1 MNTSGEKNSGAITDN
16 NSKNMSVLKAAWIIA
31 VVTIISKLIGFIRD
45 IIIANYYG
53 ATLVSD
59 AYYYAYQIPSL
70 SLILLGGVGGPFHSA
85 TVAVFSKLI
94 PNLQEKP
101 EEAVNKLYSTFMT
114 ATTIFF
120 LVLSVIMFVFPR
132 QIMGLIISSGSAD
145 MINLAAEHLKIM
157 TPLLIIGGIVGIY
170 YGILIIYKQF
180 MLPNLSPIIMSAA
193 IIGVVMAVP
202 NDNKG
207 YALAWATTIGAI
219 LQLII
224 QYPNVRKLG
233 FKWRPNFEFTN
244 NPNFKEIMELLFPAV
259 LSSTVGQIHI
269 YVDMFF
275 TSSISEGAWTAIGYA
290 NRVFQFP
297 VGILVTAFLVP
308 LFPIFSRLVAEKDLY
323 GIKTYFNKGVGVL
336 FFAAIPI
343 IIGIL
348 TVGMDAVRLIFERGV
363 FDANATFMVTEA
375 LWFLSVSILPY
386 VFRDSITRV
395 YYSFND
401 SKTPFIVAFSSI
413 VLKYLLNVIFISKMH
428 MGIGGITLS
437 TSLVTLF
444 NACVLGSLI
453 YKKVRMDYKGLFTNL
468 LKMAVAGVISL
479 VLCFGLAYGFDKFI
493 HMPKSLFEIIKIASV
508 GILCLVSYTGLN
520 LIFKMEYAY
529 ELAQRFMRKINAGK

>member
-1 MNTSGEKNSGAITDN
+1 MSTVTNENKSP
-16 NSKNMSVLKAAWIIA
+16 SVLKAAWIIA
-31 VVTIISKLIGFIRD
+31 VVTIVSKLIGFVRD

-53 ATLVSD
+53 AAMVSD

-85 TVAVFSKLI
+85 TVAIFSKLI

-101 EEAVNKLYSTFMT
+101 SEHVNKLYSTFMT
-114 ATTIFF
+114 ATIIFF
-120 LVLSVIMFVFPR
+120 LALSAIMFIFPR
-132 QIMGLIISSGSAD
+132 QIMGLIISGGSPD
-145 MINLAAEHLKIM
+145 MINLAATHLKIM
-157 TPLLIIGGIVGIY
+157 TPLLVIGGIVGIY
-170 YGILIIYKQF
+170 YGILIIYRQF
-180 MLPNLSPIIMSAA
+180 MLPNLSPIIMSLA
-193 IIGVVMAVP
+193 IIGVVIAAP
-202 NDNKG
+202 SDQKG

-224 QYPNVRKLG
+224 QYPNIRKLG
-233 FKWRPNFEFTN
+233 YKLKPNFAFTN
-244 NPNFKEIMELLFPAV
+244 NPEFKEICELLFPAV

-308 LFPIFSRLVAEKDLY
+308 LFPIFAKLVADKDY
-323 GIKTYFNKGVGVL
+323 NGIKNYFNKGVGVL
-336 FFAAIPI
+336 FFGAIPI

-348 TVGMDAVRLIFERGV
+348 VVGMDAVRLVFERGL
-363 FDANATFMVTEA
+363 FDEKATFMVTEA
-375 LWFLSVSILPY
+375 LWFLSVSIIPY

-401 SKTPFIVAFSSI
+401 SKTPFVVAFSSI
-413 VLKYLLNVIFISKMH
+413 VLKLVLNYVLILKMH
-428 MGIGGITLS
+428 FGIGGITLS

-444 NACVLGSLI
+444 NACVLGMFI
-453 YKKVRMDYKGLFTNL
+453 TKKMDMDYKSLFINL
-468 LKMAVAGVISL
+468 LKMVVAGVITGGICY
-479 VLCFGLAYGFDKFI
+479 LCAFEFDKFV
-493 HMPKSLFEIIKIASV
+493 HLAKVPFEIIKITFIAV
-508 GILCLVSYTGLN
+508 VCMVIYIPLN
-520 LIFKMEYAY
+520 LLFKMEYAG
-529 ELAQRFMRKINAGK
+529 ELFNRLSAKLVRK

>member
-1 MNTSGEKNSGAITDN
+1 MTTTLSGDG
-16 NSKNMSVLKAAWIIA
+16 NMESRQNDKTTSVLRAAWLIA
-31 VVTIISKLIGFIRD
+31 VVTIVSKLIGFIRD
-45 IIIANYYG
+45 IVIANYYG
-53 ATLVSD
+53 ASMVSD

-85 TVAVFSKLI
+85 TVAIFSKLI
-94 PNLQEKP
+94 PCLKDKP
-101 EEAVNKLYSTFMT
+101 AEDVNKLYSTFMT

-120 LVLSVIMFVFPR
+120 LVLSVIMFLFPR
-132 QIMGLIISSGSAD
+132 QIMGLIISSGSAE
-145 MINLAAEHLKIM
+145 MINLAAAHLKIM
-157 TPLLIIGGIVGIY
+157 TPLLVIGGIVGIY
-170 YGILIIYKQF
+170 YGILIIYRQF

-193 IIGVVMAVP
+193 IIAVVMAVP
-202 NDNKG
+202 DDSKG

-219 LQLII
+219 LQLVI

-233 FKWRPNFEFTN
+233 FKWKPDFHFVN
-244 NPNFKEIMELLFPAV
+244 NPNFKSITELLFPAI
-259 LSSTVGQIHI
+259 LSSTVGQVHI

-308 LFPIFSRLVAEKDLY
+308 LFPIFSRLVADNDLE
-323 GIKTYFNKGVGVL
+323 GIKKYFNKGVGVL

-348 TVGMDAVRLIFERGV
+348 TVGLDAVSLIFERGA
-363 FDANATFMVTEA
+363 FDAQATFMVTEA

-401 SKTPFIVAFSSI
+401 SATPFVIAFSSI
-413 VLKYLLNVIFISKMH
+413 ILKYLLNVIFITKMH

-444 NACVLGSLI
+444 NACALGLLI
-453 YKKVRMDYKGLFTNL
+453 SKKVNMNYKELFKNL
-468 LKMAVAGVISL
+468 GKMIIAGVISFA
-479 VLCFGLAYGFDKFI
+479 VCFAVGLGFDHYVHISKA
-493 HMPKSLFEIIKIASV
+493 MFEILKITTV
-508 GILCLVSYTGLN
+508 GIVCLITYVSLN
-520 LIFKMEYAY
+520 LAFRMEYAL
-529 ELAQRFMRKINAGK
+529 ELSERLISKIKSKI

>member
-1 MNTSGEKNSGAITDN
+1 MSTATNENKSP
-16 NSKNMSVLKAAWIIA
+16 SVLKAAWIIA
-31 VVTIISKLIGFIRD
+31 VVTIVSKLIGFVRD

-53 ATLVSD
+53 AAMVSD

-85 TVAVFSKLI
+85 TVAIFSKLI

-101 EEAVNKLYSTFMT
+101 SEHVNKLYSTFMT
-114 ATTIFF
+114 ATIIFF
-120 LVLSVIMFVFPR
+120 FALSAIMFIFPR
-132 QIMGLIISSGSAD
+132 QIMGLIISGGSPD
-145 MINLAAEHLKIM
+145 MINLAATHLKIM
-157 TPLLIIGGIVGIY
+157 TPLLVIGGIVGIY
-170 YGILIIYKQF
+170 YGILIIYRQF
-180 MLPNLSPIIMSAA
+180 MLPNLSPIIMSLA
-193 IIGVVMAVP
+193 IIGVVIAAP
-202 NDNKG
+202 SDQKG

-224 QYPNVRKLG
+224 QYPNIRKLG
-233 FKWRPNFEFTN
+233 YKLKPNFAFTN
-244 NPNFKEIMELLFPAV
+244 NPEFKEICELLFPAV

-308 LFPIFSRLVAEKDLY
+308 LFPIFAKLVADKDY
-323 GIKTYFNKGVGVL
+323 NGIKNYFNKGVGVL
-336 FFAAIPI
+336 FFGAIPI

-348 TVGMDAVRLIFERGV
+348 VVGMDAVRLVFERGL
-363 FDANATFMVTEA
+363 FDEKATFMVTEA
-375 LWFLSVSILPY
+375 LWFLSVSIIPY

-401 SKTPFIVAFSSI
+401 SKTPFVVAFSSI
-413 VLKYLLNVIFISKMH
+413 VLKLVLNYVLISKMH
-428 MGIGGITLS
+428 FGIGGITLS

-444 NACVLGSLI
+444 NACVLGMFI
-453 YKKVRMDYKGLFTNL
+453 TKKMDMDYKSLFINL
-468 LKMAVAGVISL
+468 LKMVVAGVITGGICY
-479 VLCFGLAYGFDKFI
+479 LCAFEFDKFV
-493 HMPKSLFEIIKIASV
+493 HLAKVPFEIIKITFIAV
-508 GILCLVSYTGLN
+508 VCMIIYIPLN
-520 LIFKMEYAY
+520 LLFKMEYAG
-529 ELAQRFMRKINAGK
+529 ELFNRLSAKLVRK

>member
-1 MNTSGEKNSGAITDN
+1 MSTVTNENKSP
-16 NSKNMSVLKAAWIIA
+16 SVLKAAWIIA
-31 VVTIISKLIGFIRD
+31 VVTIVSKLIGFVRD

-53 ATLVSD
+53 AAMVSD

-85 TVAVFSKLI
+85 TVAIFSKLI

-101 EEAVNKLYSTFMT
+101 SEYVNKLYSTFMT
-114 ATTIFF
+114 ATIIFF
-120 LVLSVIMFVFPR
+120 LALSAIMFIFPR
-132 QIMGLIISSGSAD
+132 QIMGLIISGGSPD
-145 MINLAAEHLKIM
+145 MINLAATHLKIM
-157 TPLLIIGGIVGIY
+157 TPLLVIGGIVGIY
-170 YGILIIYKQF
+170 YGILIIYRQF
-180 MLPNLSPIIMSAA
+180 MLPNLSPIIMSLA
-193 IIGVVMAVP
+193 IIGVVIAAP
-202 NDNKG
+202 SDQKG

-224 QYPNVRKLG
+224 QYPNIRKLG
-233 FKWRPNFEFTN
+233 YKLKPNFAFTN
-244 NPNFKEIMELLFPAV
+244 NPEFKEICELLFPAV

-308 LFPIFSRLVAEKDLY
+308 LFPIFAKLVADKDY
-323 GIKTYFNKGVGVL
+323 NGIKNYFNKGVGVL
-336 FFAAIPI
+336 FFGAIPI

-348 TVGMDAVRLIFERGV
+348 VVGMDAVRLVFERGL
-363 FDANATFMVTEA
+363 FDEKATFMVTEA
-375 LWFLSVSILPY
+375 LWFLSVSIIPY

-401 SKTPFIVAFSSI
+401 SKTPFVVAFSSI
-413 VLKYLLNVIFISKMH
+413 VLKLVLNYVLISKMH
-428 MGIGGITLS
+428 FGIGGITLS

-444 NACVLGSLI
+444 NACVLGI
-453 YKKVRMDYKGLFTNL
+453 FITKKMDMDYKSLFINL
-468 LKMAVAGVISL
+468 LKMVVAGVITGGICY
-479 VLCFGLAYGFDKFI
+479 LCAFEFDKFV
-493 HMPKSLFEIIKIASV
+493 HLAKVPFEIIKITFIAV
-508 GILCLVSYTGLN
+508 VCMVIYIPLN
-520 LIFKMEYAY
+520 LLFKMEYAG
-529 ELAQRFMRKINAGK
+529 ELFNRLSAKLVRK

>member
-1 MNTSGEKNSGAITDN
+1 MTTDMCGNKTDEKNI
-16 NSKNMSVLKAAWIIA
+16 SVLKAAWLIA
-31 VVTIISKLIGFIRD
+31 VVTIVSKLIGFIRD
-45 IIIANYYG
+45 IVIANYYG
-53 ATLVSD
+53 ASMVSD

-85 TVAVFSKLI
+85 TVAIFSKLI
-94 PNLQEKP
+94 PNLKDKP
-101 EEAVNKLYSTFMT
+101 AQDVNKLYSTFMT

-120 LVLSVIMFVFPR
+120 LLLSVIMFIFPR
-132 QIMGLIISSGSAD
+132 QIMGLIISSGSSD

-193 IIGVVMAVP
+193 IIGVCIAVP
-202 NDNKG
+202 DDQKG

-219 LQLII
+219 LQLVI

-233 FKWRPNFEFTN
+233 FKWRPNFDFFN
-244 NPNFKEIMELLFPAV
+244 NPNFKEICELLFPAV

-308 LFPIFSRLVAEKDLY
+308 LFPIFARLVAEKDLE
-323 GIKTYFNKGVGVL
+323 GIRRYFNKGVGVL

-348 TVGMDAVRLIFERGV
+348 TVGMDAVRLIFERGA
-363 FDANATFMVTEA
+363 FDAQATFMVTEA

-401 SKTPFIVAFSSI
+401 SATPFTVAFS
-413 VLKYLLNVIFISKMH
+413 
-428 MGIGGITLS
+428 
-437 TSLVTLF
+437 
-444 NACVLGSLI
+444 
-453 YKKVRMDYKGLFTNL
+453 
-468 LKMAVAGVISL
+468 
-479 VLCFGLAYGFDKFI
+479 
-493 HMPKSLFEIIKIASV
+493 
-508 GILCLVSYTGLN
+508 
-520 LIFKMEYAY
+520 
-529 ELAQRFMRKINAGK
+529 

>member
-1 MNTSGEKNSGAITDN
+1 MSTVTNENKSP
-16 NSKNMSVLKAAWIIA
+16 SVLKAAWIIA
-31 VVTIISKLIGFIRD
+31 VVTIVSKLIGFVRD

-53 ATLVSD
+53 AAMVSD

-85 TVAVFSKLI
+85 TVAIFSKLI

-101 EEAVNKLYSTFMT
+101 SEHVNKLYSTFMT
-114 ATTIFF
+114 ATIIFF
-120 LVLSVIMFVFPR
+120 LALSAIMFIFPR
-132 QIMGLIISSGSAD
+132 QIMGLIISGGSPD
-145 MINLAAEHLKIM
+145 MINLAATHLKIM
-157 TPLLIIGGIVGIY
+157 TPLLVIGGIVGIY
-170 YGILIIYKQF
+170 YGILIIYRQF
-180 MLPNLSPIIMSAA
+180 MLPNLSPIIMSLA
-193 IIGVVMAVP
+193 IIGVVIAAP
-202 NDNKG
+202 SDQKG

-224 QYPNVRKLG
+224 QYPNIRKLG
-233 FKWRPNFEFTN
+233 YKLKPNFAFTN
-244 NPNFKEIMELLFPAV
+244 NPEFKEICELLFPAV

-308 LFPIFSRLVAEKDLY
+308 LFPIFAKLVADKDY
-323 GIKTYFNKGVGVL
+323 NGIKNYFNKGVGVL
-336 FFAAIPI
+336 FFGAIPI

-348 TVGMDAVRLIFERGV
+348 VVGMDAVRLVFERGL
-363 FDANATFMVTEA
+363 FDEKATFMVTEA
-375 LWFLSVSILPY
+375 LWFLSVSIIPY

-401 SKTPFIVAFSSI
+401 SKTPFVVAFSSI
-413 VLKYLLNVIFISKMH
+413 VLKLVLNYVLISKMH
-428 MGIGGITLS
+428 FGIGGITLS

-444 NACVLGSLI
+444 NACVLGMFI
-453 YKKVRMDYKGLFTNL
+453 TKKMDMDYKSLFINL
-468 LKMAVAGVISL
+468 LKMVVAGVITGGICY
-479 VLCFGLAYGFDKFI
+479 LCAFEFDKFV
-493 HMPKSLFEIIKIASV
+493 HLAKVPFEIIKITFIAIV
-508 GILCLVSYTGLN
+508 CMIIYIPLN
-520 LIFKMEYAY
+520 LLFKMEYAG
-529 ELAQRFMRKINAGK
+529 ELFNRLSAKLVRK

>member
-1 MNTSGEKNSGAITDN
+1 MSTVTNENKSP
-16 NSKNMSVLKAAWIIA
+16 SVLKAAWIIA
-31 VVTIISKLIGFIRD
+31 VVTIVSKLIGFVRD

-53 ATLVSD
+53 AAMVSD

-85 TVAVFSKLI
+85 TVAIFSKLI

-101 EEAVNKLYSTFMT
+101 SEHANKLYSTFMT
-114 ATTIFF
+114 ATIIFF
-120 LVLSVIMFVFPR
+120 LALSAIMFIFPR
-132 QIMGLIISSGSAD
+132 QIMGLIISGGSPD
-145 MINLAAEHLKIM
+145 MINLAATHLKIM
-157 TPLLIIGGIVGIY
+157 TPLLVIGGIVGIY
-170 YGILIIYKQF
+170 YGILIIYRQF
-180 MLPNLSPIIMSAA
+180 MLPNLSPIIMSLAV
-193 IIGVVMAVP
+193 IGVVIAAP
-202 NDNKG
+202 SDQKG

-224 QYPNVRKLG
+224 QYPNIRKLG
-233 FKWRPNFEFTN
+233 YKLKPNFAFTN
-244 NPNFKEIMELLFPAV
+244 NPEFKEICELLFPAV

-308 LFPIFSRLVAEKDLY
+308 LFPIFAKLVADKDY
-323 GIKTYFNKGVGVL
+323 NGIKNYFNKGVGVL
-336 FFAAIPI
+336 FFGAIPI

-348 TVGMDAVRLIFERGV
+348 VVGMDAVRLVFERGL
-363 FDANATFMVTEA
+363 FDEKATFMVTEA
-375 LWFLSVSILPY
+375 LWFLSVSIIPY

-401 SKTPFIVAFSSI
+401 SKTPFVVAFSSI
-413 VLKYLLNVIFISKMH
+413 VLKLVLNYVLISKMH
-428 MGIGGITLS
+428 FGIGGITLS

-444 NACVLGSLI
+444 NACVLGMFI
-453 YKKVRMDYKGLFTNL
+453 TKKMDMDYKSLFINL
-468 LKMAVAGVISL
+468 LKMVVAGVITGGICY
-479 VLCFGLAYGFDKFI
+479 LCAFEFDKFV
-493 HMPKSLFEIIKIASV
+493 HLAKVPFEIIKITFIAV
-508 GILCLVSYTGLN
+508 VCMIIYIPLN
-520 LIFKMEYAY
+520 LLFKMEYAG
-529 ELAQRFMRKINAGK
+529 ELFNRLSAKLVRK

>member
-1 MNTSGEKNSGAITDN
+1 MSTVTNENKSP
-16 NSKNMSVLKAAWIIA
+16 SVLKAAWIIA
-31 VVTIISKLIGFIRD
+31 VVTIVSKLIGFVRD

-53 ATLVSD
+53 AAMVSD

-85 TVAVFSKLI
+85 TVAIFSKLI

-101 EEAVNKLYSTFMT
+101 SEHVNKLYSTFMT
-114 ATTIFF
+114 ATIIFF
-120 LVLSVIMFVFPR
+120 LALSAIMFIFPR
-132 QIMGLIISSGSAD
+132 QIMGLIISGGSPD
-145 MINLAAEHLKIM
+145 MINLAATHLKIM
-157 TPLLIIGGIVGIY
+157 TPLLVIGGIVGIY
-170 YGILIIYKQF
+170 YGILIIYRQF
-180 MLPNLSPIIMSAA
+180 MLPNLSPIIMSLA
-193 IIGVVMAVP
+193 IIGVVIAAP
-202 NDNKG
+202 SDQKG

-224 QYPNVRKLG
+224 QYPNIRKLG
-233 FKWRPNFEFTN
+233 YKLKPNFAFTN
-244 NPNFKEIMELLFPAV
+244 NPEFKEICELLFPAV

-308 LFPIFSRLVAEKDLY
+308 LFPIFAKLVADKDY
-323 GIKTYFNKGVGVL
+323 NGIKNYFNKGVGVL
-336 FFAAIPI
+336 FFGAIPI

-348 TVGMDAVRLIFERGV
+348 VVGMDAVRLVFERGL
-363 FDANATFMVTEA
+363 FDEKATFMVTEA
-375 LWFLSVSILPY
+375 LWFLSVSIIPY

-401 SKTPFIVAFSSI
+401 SKTPFVVAFSSI
-413 VLKYLLNVIFISKMH
+413 VLKLVLNYVLISKMH
-428 MGIGGITLS
+428 FGIGGITLS

-444 NACVLGSLI
+444 NACVLGMFI
-453 YKKVRMDYKGLFTNL
+453 TKKMDMDYKSLFVNL
-468 LKMAVAGVISL
+468 LKMVVAGVITGGICY
-479 VLCFGLAYGFDKFI
+479 LCAFEFDKFV
-493 HMPKSLFEIIKIASV
+493 HLAKVPFEIIKITFIAV
-508 GILCLVSYTGLN
+508 VCMVIYIPLN
-520 LIFKMEYAY
+520 LLFKMEYAG
-529 ELAQRFMRKINAGK
+529 ELFNRLSAKLVRK

>member
-1 MNTSGEKNSGAITDN
+1 MTKNILGNT
-16 NSKNMSVLKAAWIIA
+16 SVLKAAWIIA
-31 VVTIISKLIGFIRD
+31 VVTIVSKLIGFVRD

-53 ATLVSD
+53 ASMVSD

-94 PNLQEKP
+94 PDLQENISKD
-101 EEAVNKLYSTFMT
+101 VNKLYSTFMT
-114 ATTIFF
+114 ATTLFF
-120 LVLSVIMFVFPR
+120 VLLSILLFVFSP
-132 QIMGLIISSGSAD
+132 QIMGLIISNGSAELV
-145 MINLAAEHLKIM
+145 NLAGEHLRIM
-157 TPLLIIGGIVGIY
+157 TPLLVIGGIVGIY

-193 IIGVVMAVP
+193 IIGIVIAVP
-202 NDNKG
+202 SDQKG
-207 YALAWATTIGAI
+207 YALACATTIGAI

-224 QYPNVRKLG
+224 QYPNIKKLG
-233 FKWRPNFEFTN
+233 FLWKPNFNFLN
-244 NPNFKEIMELLFPAV
+244 NPNFKEVTELLFPAI

-290 NRVFQFP
+290 NRIFQFP

-308 LFPIFSRLVAEKDLY
+308 LFPIFSRLVAEKDFE
-323 GIKTYFNKGVGVL
+323 GIKSYFNKGVGVL
-336 FFAAIPI
+336 FFVAIPI

-348 TVGMDAVRLIFERGV
+348 TVGNDAVRLVFERGA
-363 FDANATFMVTEA
+363 FDGAATFMVTEA

-401 SKTPFIVAFSSI
+401 SKTPFVIAFSSI
-413 VLKYLLNVIFISKMH
+413 VLKYILNVLFITKLN
-428 MGIGGITLS
+428 MGIGGITFS

-444 NACVLGSLI
+444 NACILGLLM
-453 YKKVRMDYKGLFTNL
+453 YKKVRLDYKGLFKNFF
-468 LKMAVAGVISL
+468 KMCLAGVLTFGICFVVAQNFDNYIELPKYVFELVKIS
-479 VLCFGLAYGFDKFI
+479 F
-493 HMPKSLFEIIKIASV
+493 V
-508 GILCLVSYTGLN
+508 GILCIGIYILLN
-520 LIFKMEYAY
+520 LLFKMEYAQ
-529 ELAQRFMRKINAGK
+529 ELLSRLSNKIGISKKG

>member
-1 MNTSGEKNSGAITDN
+1 MNEAQLVAKLPLYTKSILEALN
-16 NSKNMSVLKAAWIIA
+16 AAGYEA
-31 VVTIISKLIGFIRD
+31 YVVGGFVRD

-53 ATLVSD
+53 ASMVSD

-85 TVAVFSKLI
+85 TVAIFSKLI

-101 EEAVNKLYSTFMT
+101 TEQVNKLYSTFMT
-114 ATTIFF
+114 ATIIFF
-120 LVLSVIMFVFPR
+120 LALSAIMFIFPR
-132 QIMGLIISSGSAD
+132 QIMGLIISGGSPD
-145 MINLAAEHLKIM
+145 MINLAATHLKIM
-157 TPLLIIGGIVGIY
+157 TPLLVIGGIVGIY
-170 YGILIIYKQF
+170 YGILIIYRQF
-180 MLPNLSPIIMSAA
+180 MLPNLSPIIMSLA
-193 IIGVVMAVP
+193 IIGVVIAAP
-202 NDNKG
+202 SDQKG

-224 QYPNVRKLG
+224 QYPNIRKLG
-233 FKWRPNFEFTN
+233 YKLKPNFAFTN
-244 NPNFKEIMELLFPAV
+244 NPEFKEICELLFPAV

-308 LFPIFSRLVAEKDLY
+308 LFPIFAKLVADKDY
-323 GIKTYFNKGVGVL
+323 NGIKNYFNKGVGVL
-336 FFAAIPI
+336 FFGAIPI

-348 TVGMDAVRLIFERGV
+348 VVGMDAVRLVFERGL
-363 FDANATFMVTEA
+363 FDEKATFMVTEA
-375 LWFLSVSILPY
+375 LWFLSVSIIPY

-401 SKTPFIVAFSSI
+401 SKTPFVVAFSSI
-413 VLKYLLNVIFISKMH
+413 VLKLVLNYVLISKMH
-428 MGIGGITLS
+428 FGIGGITLS

-444 NACVLGSLI
+444 NACVLGMFI
-453 YKKVRMDYKGLFTNL
+453 TKKMDMDYKSLFINL
-468 LKMAVAGVISL
+468 LKMVVAGVITGGICY
-479 VLCFGLAYGFDKFI
+479 LCAFEFDKFV
-493 HMPKSLFEIIKIASV
+493 HLAKVPFEIIKITFIAIV
-508 GILCLVSYTGLN
+508 CMIIYIPLN
-520 LIFKMEYAY
+520 LLFKMEYAG
-529 ELAQRFMRKINAGK
+529 ELFNRLSAKLVRK

>member
-1 MNTSGEKNSGAITDN
+1 MSTVTNENKSP
-16 NSKNMSVLKAAWIIA
+16 SVLKAAWIIA
-31 VVTIISKLIGFIRD
+31 VVTIVSKLIGFVRD

-53 ATLVSD
+53 AAMVSD

-85 TVAVFSKLI
+85 TVAIFSKLI

-101 EEAVNKLYSTFMT
+101 SEHVNKLYSTFMT
-114 ATTIFF
+114 ATIIFF
-120 LVLSVIMFVFPR
+120 LALSAIMFIFPR
-132 QIMGLIISSGSAD
+132 QIMGLIISGGSPD
-145 MINLAAEHLKIM
+145 MINLAATHLKIM
-157 TPLLIIGGIVGIY
+157 IPLLVIGGIVGIY
-170 YGILIIYKQF
+170 YGILIIYRQF
-180 MLPNLSPIIMSAA
+180 MLPNLSPIIMSLA
-193 IIGVVMAVP
+193 IIGVVIAAP
-202 NDNKG
+202 SDQKG

-224 QYPNVRKLG
+224 QYPNIRKLG
-233 FKWRPNFEFTN
+233 YKLKPNFAFTN
-244 NPNFKEIMELLFPAV
+244 NPEFKEICELLFPAV

-308 LFPIFSRLVAEKDLY
+308 LFPIFAKLVADKDY
-323 GIKTYFNKGVGVL
+323 NGIKNYFNKGVGVL
-336 FFAAIPI
+336 FFGAIPI

-348 TVGMDAVRLIFERGV
+348 VVGMDAVRLVFERGL
-363 FDANATFMVTEA
+363 FDEKATFMVTEA
-375 LWFLSVSILPY
+375 LWFLSVSIIPY

-401 SKTPFIVAFSSI
+401 SKTPFVVAFSSI
-413 VLKYLLNVIFISKMH
+413 VLKLVLNYVLISKMH
-428 MGIGGITLS
+428 FGIGGITLS

-444 NACVLGSLI
+444 NACVLGI
-453 YKKVRMDYKGLFTNL
+453 FITKKMDMDYKSLFINL
-468 LKMAVAGVISL
+468 LKMVVAGVITGGICY
-479 VLCFGLAYGFDKFI
+479 LCAFEFDKFV
-493 HMPKSLFEIIKIASV
+493 HLAKVPFEIIKITFIAV
-508 GILCLVSYTGLN
+508 VCMVIYIPLN
-520 LIFKMEYAY
+520 LLFKMEYAG
-529 ELAQRFMRKINAGK
+529 ELFNRLSAKLVRK

>member
-1 MNTSGEKNSGAITDN
+1 MSTVTNENKSP
-16 NSKNMSVLKAAWIIA
+16 SVLKAAWIIA
-31 VVTIISKLIGFIRD
+31 VVTIVSKLIGFVRD

-53 ATLVSD
+53 AAMVSD

-85 TVAVFSKLI
+85 TVAIFSKLI

-101 EEAVNKLYSTFMT
+101 SEHVNKLYSTFMT
-114 ATTIFF
+114 ATIIFF
-120 LVLSVIMFVFPR
+120 LALSAIMFIFPR
-132 QIMGLIISSGSAD
+132 QIMGLIISGGSPD
-145 MINLAAEHLKIM
+145 MINLAATHLKIM
-157 TPLLIIGGIVGIY
+157 TPLLVIGGIVGIY
-170 YGILIIYKQF
+170 YGILIIYRQF
-180 MLPNLSPIIMSAA
+180 MLPNLSPIIMSLT
-193 IIGVVMAVP
+193 IIGVVIAAP
-202 NDNKG
+202 SDQKG

-224 QYPNVRKLG
+224 QYPNIRKLG
-233 FKWRPNFEFTN
+233 YKLKPNFAFTN
-244 NPNFKEIMELLFPAV
+244 NPEFKEICELLFPAV

-308 LFPIFSRLVAEKDLY
+308 LFPIFAKLVADKDY
-323 GIKTYFNKGVGVL
+323 NGIKNYFNKGVGVL
-336 FFAAIPI
+336 FFGAIPI

-348 TVGMDAVRLIFERGV
+348 VVGMDAVRLVFERGL
-363 FDANATFMVTEA
+363 FDEKATFMVTEA
-375 LWFLSVSILPY
+375 LWFLSVSIIPY

-401 SKTPFIVAFSSI
+401 SKTPFVVAFSSI
-413 VLKYLLNVIFISKMH
+413 VLKLVLNYVLISKMH
-428 MGIGGITLS
+428 FGIGGITLS

-444 NACVLGSLI
+444 NACVLGMFI
-453 YKKVRMDYKGLFTNL
+453 TKKMDMDYKSLFINL
-468 LKMAVAGVISL
+468 LKMVVAGVITGGICY
-479 VLCFGLAYGFDKFI
+479 LCAFEFDKFV
-493 HMPKSLFEIIKIASV
+493 HLAKVPFEIIKITFIAV
-508 GILCLVSYTGLN
+508 VCMIIYIPLN
-520 LIFKMEYAY
+520 LLFKMEYAG
-529 ELAQRFMRKINAGK
+529 ELFNRLSAKLVRK

>member
-1 MNTSGEKNSGAITDN
+1 MTTNTSGDEKTT
-16 NSKNMSVLKAAWIIA
+16 SVLKAAWIIA

-45 IIIANYYG
+45 IVIANYYG
-53 ATLVSD
+53 ASFVSD

-94 PNLQEKP
+94 PNLREKP
-101 EEAVNKLYSTFMT
+101 ARDVNKLYSTFMT

-120 LVLSVIMFVFPR
+120 LILSVIMFVFPR
-132 QIMGLIISSGSAD
+132 QIMGLIISSGSAE

-170 YGILIIYKQF
+170 YGILIIYRQF

-193 IIGVVMAVP
+193 IIGVVMSVP
-202 NDNKG
+202 DDKKG

-219 LQLII
+219 LQLVI

-233 FKWRPNFEFTN
+233 FKWRPEFHFFN
-244 NPNFKEIMELLFPAV
+244 NPNFKEITELLFPAV

-308 LFPIFSRLVAEKDLY
+308 LFPIFSRLVADKDLD

-348 TVGMDAVRLIFERGV
+348 TVGMDAVRLIFERGA
-363 FDANATFMVTEA
+363 FDETATFMVTEA

-413 VLKYLLNVIFISKMH
+413 VLKYLLNVIFIAKMH

-444 NACVLGSLI
+444 NACVLGGLI
-453 YKKVRMDYKGLFTNL
+453 YKKVKMDYKGLFTNL
-468 LKMAVAGVISL
+468 LKMCIAGAISL
-479 VLCFGLAYGFDKFI
+479 VICFAAAICFDKFI
-493 HMPKSLFEIIKIASV
+493 HLPKALFEMLKIASV
-508 GILCLVSYTGLN
+508 GVICIVTYTGLN
-520 LIFKMEYAY
+520 LIFKMEYAT
-529 ELAQRFMRKINAGK
+529 ELSKRLIKRK